1 MYACH
6 VTICMYTG
14 SVVKRTSINLDIS
27 LVQQAK
33 KVLGTV
39 ETTETI
45 HKALASIVRNELLH
59 RLAVREFS
67 DLTPEALTRMRQP
80 RAPLS

>member
-6 VTICMYTG
+6 VIAYMYTK
-14 SVVKRTSINLDIS
+14 SVVKRTSINLDIG

-33 KVLGTV
+33 KVLGTA

-45 HKALASIVRNELLH
+45 HKALAAIVRNERLH